1 MAENV
6 FSSAKIVRDNGE
18 NIRHFELTSFD
29 KSSKNLKE
37 DKSNFVEVKLDDEQ
51 SLEEEVA
58 QVEQVSEVVA
68 PIPAVNVVDNSA
80 VLEKIEP
87 IFLEF
92 DKLSQKMEQIS
103 QKLNLIEQDSIEK
116 GKELD
121 TQVVKAIKDLKQYST
136 FFEQAAFQLES
147 KLLKTSIS
155 IAQKIINIEVGE
167 NSTKIAK
174 QTISQL
180 LGKLKSASK
189 VKIHLNPKDYHI
201 LKKEL
206 ELEPFIELFE
216 DANVVAG
223 GVVIVSDLGNYD
235 GSIEAKVSSMLE
247 SLDLVI

>member
-6 FSSAKIVRDNGE
+6 YSSAKVIKDDE
-18 NIRHFELTSFD
+18 SIKKFELSSFG
-29 KSSKNLKE
+29 KSKKKEPEAEHFVETKLLDEQNNSSNE
-37 DKSNFVEVKLDDEQ
+37 DKI
-51 SLEEEVA
+51 LEA
-58 QVEQVSEVVA
+58 A
-68 PIPAVNVVDNSA
+68 PVQNIVDNTA

-87 IFLEF
+87 IFAEF
-92 DKLSQKMEQIS
+92 DKMIKKIEEVSQKVTS
-103 QKLNLIEQDSIEK
+103 IEQDAIVK
-116 GKELD
+116 GKDLD
-121 TQVVKAIKDLKQYST
+121 TQVVKAIKDLKQYAT
-136 FFEQAAFQLES
+136 FFEQASFQLEN
-147 KLLKTSIS
+147 KLLKTSIA

-167 NSTKIAK
+167 NSSKIAK

-180 LGKLKSASK
+180 LLKLKNASK
-189 VKIHLNPKDYHI
+189 VKIHLNPKDYYI

-223 GVVIVSDLGNYD
+223 GVVIASDLGNFD